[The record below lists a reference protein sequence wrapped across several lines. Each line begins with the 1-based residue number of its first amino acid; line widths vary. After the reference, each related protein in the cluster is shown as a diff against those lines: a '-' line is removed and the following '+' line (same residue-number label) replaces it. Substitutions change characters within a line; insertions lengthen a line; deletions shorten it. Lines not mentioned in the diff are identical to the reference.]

1 MTSNAKM
8 IGLNGQEIMLLSE
21 DARLYALSE
30 QQISAILSM
39 IVGLHWKTRWENPPS
54 KDEIEAFASETEFNL
69 MNPLDICAL
78 IADCIESKGDVYNLI
93 VKYGGGGQGSYPI
106 TTTLGALANGA
117 ENRTFFDLGGG
128 SCDYN
133 AVYGACWALT
143 NWLNQNNLDFL
154 EEISAGDM
162 LYQNASKVVSAIPF
176 LNQGS
181 ADEILEWTAEVVE
194 NILANYTS
202 AITEGYLREISC
214 DFFCIAIENCKLD
227 LSDVMGYFAGKVSIN
242 AYATTVVDLIGISLG
257 LGASNPLWFDY
268 FAYLSLS
275 VLAMRSAWLNHRT
288 LDPVYMAIRAGLND
302 DDPDWSIYCDDC
314 APDGCFLPF
323 SDLTLNQTIEF
334 DCISVINGYFV
345 AGDATHHAEYRDA
358 ALNPR
363 NVELDYEIADDGI
376 MSVFVS
382 MRLVVLENNRHYWR
396 VACYDASNNI
406 VSDTG
411 LIQRDDVSP
420 VMVSTTRNSSGGAI
434 KKVKLQH
441 YRVSGANGAYYGIRE
456 VTIS

>member
-1 MTSNAKM
+1 MKETAKM
-8 IGLNGQEIMLLSE
+8 VGLNGQKIALLSD
-21 DARLYALSE
+21 DAQVYALSE
-30 QQISAILSM
+30 KQISAILTLIFPM
-39 IVGLHWKTRWENPPS
+39 QWKTRWENPLDDIDVFS
-54 KDEIEAFASETEFNL
+54 SETEYNL

-78 IADCIESKGDVYNLI
+78 IVDCIESKGDVYNLI

-117 ENRTFFDLGGG
+117 ENRTFFDLGG

-143 NWLNQNNLDFL
+143 NWLNQNNIDFL

-162 LYQNASKVVSAIPF
+162 LYQNASKVVSAIPI

-202 AITEGYLREISC
+202 AITEGYLREVSC
-214 DFFCIAIENCKLD
+214 DFFCIAIANCSLN
-227 LSDVMGYFAGKVSIN
+227 LSDVMGYFAGKVSVN
-242 AYATTVVDLIGISLG
+242 AYATTVIDLIGISLG

-323 SDLTLNQTIEF
+323 SDLSLNQAIEF
-334 DCISVINGYFV
+334 DCINVINGYFV
-345 AGDATHHAEYRDA
+345 AGDATHHAEYRDT

-363 NVELDYEIADDGI
+363 NVEIDYEIADDGI

-396 VACYDASNNI
+396 VQCFDASNNI

-411 LIQRDDVSP
+411 QIQRDDVSP

-434 KKVKLQH
+434 KRVKLRH
-441 YRVSGANGAYYGIRE
+441 YREASGFGAYYAIRE